1 MREIVGS
8 LAVFVLCLG
17 PACAGAENKESES
30 HTSVGHMAEDLI
42 EAFTNAPYSWQ
53 QLEIASQI
61 AELGDKST
69 IQKLEQHLSS
79 QDRATR
85 CNAGLALARLGDD
98 RGFTAIIAE
107 LRDKSPRPARGG
119 RIRSDGEPDDQGQLR
134 QDRYYAAHV
143 LGVLKD
149 KRAIPILLE
158 YIDDEDVNYA
168 LPWTFG
174 QIGDKRAIPALR
186 EMLRKGKGDRPV
198 GAAYGLA
205 RLDDPDGWTALFG
218 FLKHADRKFRYR
230 AADDLGF
237 LGDARA
243 VRFLIE
249 AVGDE
254 EVSVRRAAIRSLGRI
269 GDPTAIPILEKARTD
284 KTPVCPPSPLTIAD
298 CADKAISQIN
308 GKANERK

>member
-17 PACAGAENKESES
+17 PACAGAENEESKS
-30 HTSVGHMAEDLI
+30 HTSVGNTAEDLV
-42 EAFTNAPYSWQ
+42 EAFANAPYSSQ

-69 IQKLEQHLSS
+69 IQKLERHLGS
-79 QDRATR
+79 QDRMTR

-98 RGFTAIIAE
+98 RGFTVIVTE
-107 LRDKSPRPARGG
+107 LKDKSARPARGG
-119 RIRSDGEPDDQGQLR
+119 WIRSDGEPDDQGQR
-134 QDRYYAAHV
+134 GRDRYYAAHV

-186 EMLRKGKGDRPV
+186 EMLKNGKGDRPV

-205 RLDDPDGWTALFG
+205 RLGEPDGWTSLFG
-218 FLKHADRKFRYR
+218 FLKHADRRFRYR

-243 VRFLIE
+243 VTALIE

-254 EVSVRRAAIRSLGRI
+254 DVSVRRAAIRSLGAI
-269 GDPTAIPILEKARTD
+269 GAPPAIPILEKARTD

-308 GKANERK
+308 GKAKERK